1 MTVTRDFQEPAR
13 SRPDLVIGREEPFT
27 AARARLARGG
37 SVLLHGP
44 AGIGKS
50 TVLRSLAAEYA
61 TAARTVL
68 RCSAT
73 ESESHLPFLALA
85 DLLGLVVDE
94 VYDKLPAAQRT
105 ALESALTGRGEST
118 LQRDGLALRL
128 AVLSALRA
136 LAAEGPV
143 LVVADDLQWLD
154 PASAELLGFAARRL
168 GDTPVRMLCAART
181 QDQEYDRH
189 LRAAPPDTLAVRLGP
204 LSRTQVAALLDHR
217 GYTGLP
223 RSTVREIHRTSGGNP
238 LFALELGRALAES
251 PTPPRPG
258 EPLPVPTSLRALVLN
273 RLEMLSPEAR
283 RTLLVASAGARPT
296 LALLHAAGR
305 RDAEAETA
313 RAAELGLLATE
324 PEGPAVRFAHPLIS
338 AALYA
343 EAPAQERRAAHAAL
357 STAASDPIE
366 RARHLAL
373 ATTGTDPQVAAA
385 LAEAAAL
392 ARDRGAPSVA
402 ASLGLL
408 AARHTP
414 TDPDDNP
421 PGPASGG
428 VGAPAGVGLELEG
441 SREGVEAPG
450 AGLEAPGAGL
460 TEPGTSLA
468 EPRAG
473 LTEPGTGLNEP
484 QAGPEESRAGLVGH
498 GPSLEEPRAG
508 LNEPQAG
515 VAEPRA
521 GSERPRAGLASP
533 QPGLGAHAGPE
544 EPRPGPEE
552 PQAGPAE
559 PHAGAAEPQPRHA
572 EPRPGLEE
580 RRTGRKEPLTGPEE
594 PQAGPAEPRPGLESP
609 RPGPEAQAGSV
620 EPRGGR
626 AEPHAGPDGARSG
639 PEAPQPVPNRQPP
652 LSAES
657 LRLQAAEDAITAG
670 ELDLARDIARE
681 VLSRSTVPADRVR
694 SWITVIETAGH
705 AMTEVDAVFPQALAD
720 AGDDPKL
727 LALIHYQLTWRAL
740 LVDGD
745 FDRAREE
752 AAYSAELAARGGD
765 RYTEL
770 MALAFQAQIETLMGH
785 ADAPMTIK
793 RALKEPQDP
802 RVACHHNG
810 AGYARFRW
818 LVMSDQLSEARAT
831 VTGLLREVRRRG
843 SVESEVHFLRG
854 LAETEL
860 RTGHCA
866 RALDLARESLRMA
879 RDTGIGEVASAVLT
893 SLAEASGGDVDRAL
907 ALAREALEHAEED
920 GDQMYVSRALA
931 ALGHAQLV
939 AGDAPAAVTSLRR
952 VRELELGL
960 GITDPA
966 RGRWQGDLA
975 EALVR
980 IGETDEAQDIVDV
993 TREHALRLGRESVLA
1008 VLDRAEALVQ
1018 AARGDHERAV
1028 GRLTSVQDRL
1038 AKLGYGL
1045 EEARAAFA
1053 LATLRARRTGR
1064 APVSDR
1070 EGAASYDEAA
1080 RLFRRCRALPWL
1092 SQVEAA
1098 ASAPPADPEPAPAAA
1113 LDALEALASME
1124 RQVAALVME
1133 GATNREIAARLFIS
1147 VKTVEATLTRVYRK
1161 LGIRSRVDIVRL
1173 AAGRSAR

>member
-1 MTVTRDFQEPAR
+1 MTVPRDFTEPAR
-13 SRPDLVIGREEPFT
+13 SRPDMVIGRDEPFT
-27 AARARLARGG
+27 AARRQLARGG

-50 TVLRSLAAEYA
+50 TALRALAAEYGA
-61 TAARTVL
+61 TARTVL

-85 DLLGLVVDE
+85 DLLGLVLDDVCDQ
-94 VYDKLPAAQRT
+94 LPAAQRT

-136 LAAEGPV
+136 LAAGGPV
-143 LVVADDLQWLD
+143 LIVADDLQWLD
-154 PASAELLGFAARRL
+154 PASVELLGFAARRL
-168 GDTPVRMLCAART
+168 GDSPVRMLCAART
-181 QDQEYDRH
+181 QDEEYDRH
-189 LRAAPPDTLAVRLGP
+189 LGAAPPDTLALRLGP
-204 LSRTQVAALLDHR
+204 LSRTHVAALLDHR
-217 GYTGLP
+217 GYTGLS
-223 RSTVREIHRTSGGNP
+223 RSTVRDIHRTSGGNP
-238 LFALELGRALAES
+238 LFALELGRALAEN
-251 PTPPRPG
+251 PAPHRPG

-273 RLEMLSPEAR
+273 RLGMLSADAR
-283 RTLLVASAGARPT
+283 HTLLVASAGARPT
-296 LALLHAAGR
+296 LATLRAAGR
-305 RDAEAETA
+305 ADAEAETA

-324 PEGPAVRFAHPLIS
+324 AEGPAVRFAHPLIS

-373 ATTGTDPQVAAA
+373 ATIGTDPEVAAS

-402 ASLGLL
+402 AALGRL
-408 AARHTP
+408 AARH
-414 TDPDDNP
+414 
-421 PGPASGG
+421 
-428 VGAPAGVGLELEG
+428 APAETGTRRARRSGDDTGGLAP
-441 SREGVEAPG
+441 APG
-450 AGLEAPGAGL
+450 TA
-460 TEPGTSLA
+460 
-468 EPRAG
+468 
-473 LTEPGTGLNEP
+473 
-484 QAGPEESRAGLVGH
+484 
-498 GPSLEEPRAG
+498 
-508 LNEPQAG
+508 
-515 VAEPRA
+515 
-521 GSERPRAGLASP
+521 
-533 QPGLGAHAGPE
+533 
-544 EPRPGPEE
+544 
-552 PQAGPAE
+552 PAE
-559 PHAGAAEPQPRHA
+559 
-572 EPRPGLEE
+572 
-580 RRTGRKEPLTGPEE
+580 RTP
-594 PQAGPAEPRPGLESP
+594 
-609 RPGPEAQAGSV
+609 
-620 EPRGGR
+620 
-626 AEPHAGPDGARSG
+626 SG
-639 PEAPQPVPNRQPP
+639 PHD
-652 LSAES
+652 L
-657 LRLQAAEDAITAG
+657 LLQAAEDAITAG

-681 VLSRSTVPADRVR
+681 VLSASTVPAQRVR
-694 SWITVIETAGH
+694 AWIVVIETAGH
-705 AMTEVDAVFPQALAD
+705 AMSEVDAVFPQALAD
-720 AGDDPKL
+720 AGEDPRL
-727 LALIHYQLTWRAL
+727 LALIHYQLAWRAL

-745 FDRAREE
+745 FDPAREE

-770 MALAFQAQIETLMGH
+770 MALAFEAQIETLMGH
-785 ADAPMTIK
+785 PDAPATIK
-793 RALKEPQDP
+793 RALREPQDP

-818 LVMSDQLSEARAT
+818 LVMSDQLPEARAT
-831 VTGLLREVRRRG
+831 VTALLREVRRRG

-866 RALDLARESLRMA
+866 RALDLARESLRLA

-893 SLAEASGGDVDRAL
+893 SLAEAAGGEVDRAL
-907 ALAREALEHAEED
+907 ALAREALDHAEQD

-939 AGDAPAAVTSLRR
+939 AGDAPAAVASLRR
-952 VRELELGL
+952 VRELERAL

-966 RGRWQGDLA
+966 RGRWHGDLA

-980 IGETDEAQDIVDV
+980 VGAAEEAQDVID
-993 TREHALRLGRESVLA
+993 TARARALRLGRESVLA
-1008 VLDRAEALVQ
+1008 VLDRAEALVR
-1018 AARGDHERAV
+1018 AARGEREFAAE
-1028 GRLTSVQDRL
+1028 RLTSVQDRL

-1053 LATLRARRTGR
+1053 AAGLRTGGPG
-1064 APVSDR
+1064 PV
-1070 EGAASYDEAA
+1070 SYDEAA

-1092 SQVEAA
+1092 RQVEAA
-1098 ASAPPADPEPAPAAA
+1098 ATAPAAEPAPAPAAA
-1113 LDALEALASME
+1113 LDALDSLASME

-1173 AAGRSAR
+1173 AAGRPGG